1 MTFLD
6 SCSQTESFVLL
17 VQRLLI
23 VTPMFLLSHKAKI
36 IFSLSPFPSSR
47 LEMQL
52 SVSHVF
58 PAIVQPFELDASRNT
73 TNMTG
78 ISSKPHSLQIFPC
91 KIPFA
96 HVVFLPKNCFWFCDP
111 PKVRTWIQNSFL
123 SSGRPFLI
131 ARVLCLLTPP
141 CMWQLALLL
150 NPHSVPLSPQEEG
163 LFQTPAAIT

>member
-96 HVVFLPKNCFWFCDP
+96 HVVSCLRIASGSVILPK
-111 PKVRTWIQNSFL
+111 
-123 SSGRPFLI
+123 
-131 ARVLCLLTPP
+131 
-141 CMWQLALLL
+141 
-150 NPHSVPLSPQEEG
+150 
-163 LFQTPAAIT
+163 